1 MSDANK
7 PNPAGSGDVPP
18 QKKAD
23 ESAAQKAAG
32 SPQPAPVAAGA
43 ANAAATPPSAAA
55 PAPAAAPADPK
66 PKVPFSP
73 ILTKHINEPDSHT
86 LAHYQAR
93 GGYET
98 AKAHIGVTDPGAL
111 IKLVDDSGLR
121 GRGGAGFPT
130 GKKWSFLAKGTG
142 KPIYLAVNGDESEP
156 GTFKDRYI
164 LEKDPHQLVEGVI
177 LTCFAIGS
185 KHAFI
190 YLRGEFILGFQRL
203 DAAVQEAKA
212 KGFVGKKI
220 FGKDV
225 DLTITVVRG
234 AGAYICGEE
243 TGMLS
248 SIEGGRGYPKIKPP
262 FPAVSGLFGCPT
274 IVNNVETI
282 SAVTHI
288 VKNGAAWH
296 KQWGTEKSPGFKI
309 FCLSGAV
316 KKPGVYEVPLGITM
330 REMIDQYGGGLKDG
344 RKLKAVIPG
353 GLSAPVLTPEMVEK
367 CTLDY
372 ESLASL
378 GSMLG
383 SGGIT
388 VLDEQV
394 DMISAIYNTMRFYHH
409 ESCGQCTPCREG
421 TGWLEKVAHR
431 FHHNEGHQGDVELL
445 GDIAKNMRGR
455 TICVLADAAA
465 MPMQSYLQHFKKDF
479 EAKVKETAFVEKQR
493 TYRDEITP
501 TAKTITATG
510 AGPSALEVGSNQGT
524 QRSGENK
531 DRG

>member
-1 MSDANK
+1 MEPDMAEEQK
-7 PNPAGSGDVPP
+7 PGNP
-18 QKKAD
+18 
-23 ESAAQKAAG
+23 
-32 SPQPAPVAAGA
+32 GA
-43 ANAAATPPSAAA
+43 AIPGAATTGAVSSAAA
-55 PAPAAAPADPK
+55 PASPAPAAAAPAEPK
-66 PKVPFSP
+66 PRVPFSP
-73 ILTKHINEPDSHT
+73 VLLKYINEPNSHT
-86 LAHYQAR
+86 IEHYLAR

-98 AKAHIGVTDPGAL
+98 ARSHVGVTEPATL

-142 KPIYLAVNGDESEP
+142 KPAYLAVNGDESEP

-164 LEKDPHQLVEGVI
+164 LERDPHELVEGVI
-177 LTCFAIGS
+177 LTCYAIGS

-190 YLRGEFILGFQRL
+190 YLRGEFILGFERL
-203 DAAVQEAKA
+203 HAAVEAAKA
-212 KGFVGKKI
+212 KGLVGKNI
-220 FGKDV
+220 FGTGHDGKPGV

-288 VKNGAAWH
+288 IKHGVAWH

-316 KKPGVYEVPLGITM
+316 KKPGVYEVPLGIPM
-330 REMIDQYGGGLKDG
+330 REMIDVYGGGLKDG
-344 RKLKAVIPG
+344 RKMKAVIPG
-353 GLSAPVLTPEMVEK
+353 GLSAPVLTPEMVDK

-394 DMISAIYNTMRFYHH
+394 DMVSAIYNTMRFYHH

-431 FHHNEGHQGDVELL
+431 FHHDEGHQGDVELL
-445 GDIAKNMRGR
+445 ADICKNMRGR

-465 MPMQSYLQHFKKDF
+465 MPMQGFLQYFKKDF
-479 EAKVKETAFVEKQR
+479 EAKIKDPAFVEKQR
-493 TYRDEITP
+493 TYRDEISP
-501 TAKTITATG
+501 KAKTLSATG
-510 AGPSALEVGSNQGT
+510 AGPSALDVGS
-524 QRSGENK
+524 EMAE
-531 DRG
+531 

>member
-18 QKKAD
+18 KQKAD

-32 SPQPAPVAAGA
+32 AAQPAPAASPAPGGA
-43 ANAAATPPSAAA
+43 PAAAAA
-55 PAPAAAPADPK
+55 PAPQPK

-73 ILTKHINEPDSHT
+73 VLLKHINEPGSHT
-86 LAHYQAR
+86 LAHYAAR

-98 AKAHIGVTDPGAL
+98 AKAHVGITAPVDL

-142 KPIYLAVNGDESEP
+142 KPIYLAINGDESEP

-164 LEKDPHQLVEGVI
+164 LERDPHQLVEGAI
-177 LTCFAIGS
+177 LTCYAIGS
-185 KHAFI
+185 KQAFI
-190 YLRGEFILGFQRL
+190 YLRGEFILGYQRL
-203 DAAVQEAKA
+203 EAAVQEAKA
-212 KGFVGKKI
+212 KGYVGKGI

-225 DLTITVVRG
+225 DVTLTVVRG

-274 IVNNVETI
+274 TVNNVETI

-330 REMIDQYGGGLKDG
+330 REMIDDYGGGMKDG

-353 GLSAPVLTPEMVEK
+353 GLSAPVLNAEMVDK

-388 VLDEQV
+388 VLDDQV
-394 DMISAIYNTMRFYHH
+394 DMISTIYNTMRFYHH

-421 TGWLEKVAHR
+421 TGWLEKVSHR
-431 FHHNEGHQGDVELL
+431 FLHNEGHQGDIELL

-465 MPMQSYLQHFKKDF
+465 MPMQSFLQYFRKDF
-479 EAKVKETAFVEKQR
+479 EAKIKESAFVEKQR

-501 TAKTITATG
+501 TAKTIAATG
-510 AGPSALEVGSNQGT
+510 AGPAPWT
-524 QRSGENK
+524 WARTRAPDMRMRKASGKFRN
-531 DRG
+531 RG

>member
-18 QKKAD
+18 KQKAD

-32 SPQPAPVAAGA
+32 APQPAPAG
-43 ANAAATPPSAAA
+43 T
-55 PAPAAAPADPK
+55 PAPASAPAAPVEPK

-73 ILTKHINEPDSHT
+73 VLLKHIKEPNSHT
-86 LAHYQAR
+86 IEQYQSR

-98 AKAHIGVTDPGAL
+98 AKAHVGVTAPADL

-177 LTCFAIGS
+177 LTSYAIGS

-203 DAAVQEAKA
+203 EAAVREAKA
-212 KGFVGKKI
+212 KGFVGKQI

-309 FCLSGAV
+309 FCLSGSV

-330 REMIDQYGGGLKDG
+330 REMIDVYGGGMKDG

-353 GLSAPVLTPEMVEK
+353 GLSAPVLTAEMVDK
-367 CTLDY
+367 ATLDY
-372 ESLASL
+372 ECLGGM

-388 VLDEQV
+388 VLDEQA
-394 DMISAIYNTMRFYHH
+394 DIISIVYNTMRFYHH

-421 TGWLEKVAHR
+421 TGWLEKVSHR
-431 FHHNEGHQGDVELL
+431 FHHNEGHQGDIELL

-465 MPMQSYLQHFKKDF
+465 MPMQGFLQHFRKDF
-479 EAKVKETAFVEKQR
+479 EAKIKESAFVEKTR

-501 TAKTITATG
+501 TAKTLSATG
-510 AGPSALEVGSNQGT
+510 AGPSALEVGSNQG
-524 QRSGENK
+524 SAGAGSK
-531 DRG
+531 

>member
-1 MSDANK
+1 MSDATK

-18 QKKAD
+18 KQKAD

-32 SPQPAPVAAGA
+32 ATQPAAAGA
-43 ANAAATPPSAAA
+43 APGTAPAPGATAPGA
-55 PAPAAAPADPK
+55 PAPATPAAPAAPAEPK

-73 ILTKHINEPDSHT
+73 ILTKYINEPGSHT

-98 AKAHIGVTDPGAL
+98 AKAHIGVTVPGDL

-164 LEKDPHQLVEGVI
+164 LERDPHQLVEGVI
-177 LTCFAIGS
+177 LTCYAIGS

-190 YLRGEFILGFQRL
+190 YLRGEFILGFERL
-203 DAAVQEAKA
+203 HAAVQEAKTL
-212 KGFVGKKI
+212 GFVGKKI

-288 VKNGAAWH
+288 VKHGAAWH

-309 FCLSGAV
+309 FCLSGSV

-353 GLSAPVLTPEMVEK
+353 GLSAPVLTAEMVDK

-388 VLDEQV
+388 VLDEEV
-394 DMISAIYNTMRFYHH
+394 DMVSTIYNTMRFYHH

-421 TGWLEKVAHR
+421 TGWLEKVSHR

-465 MPMQSYLQHFKKDF
+465 MPMQGFLQHFRKDF
-479 EAKVKETAFVEKQR
+479 EGRIKETAFIEKKR
-493 TYRDEITP
+493 SYRDEITP

-510 AGPSALEVGSNQGT
+510 AGPSALDVGSNQGA
-524 QRSGENK
+524 
-531 DRG
+531 

>member
-1 MSDANK
+1 MADDAK
-7 PNPAGSGDVPP
+7 PNPAGAPGVPP
-18 QKKAD
+18 QQKAD
-23 ESAAQKAAG
+23 ESAAQKTAG
-32 SPQPAPVAAGA
+32 APQPAPTTG
-43 ANAAATPPSAAA
+43 AAA
-55 PAPAAAPADPK
+55 PAPGAAPAAPAAPK
-66 PKVPFSP
+66 PIVPFSP
-73 ILTKHINEPDSHT
+73 VLLKYINEPGSHT
-86 LAHYQAR
+86 IDHYLKR

-98 AKAHIGVTDPGAL
+98 ARAHIGVTDPGAL
-111 IKLVDDSGLR
+111 IKLVDESGLR

-190 YLRGEFILGFQRL
+190 YLRGEFILGFERL
-203 DAAVQEAKA
+203 LAAVNEAKA

-262 FPAVSGLFGCPT
+262 FPAVSGLFKCPT

-316 KKPGVYEVPLGITM
+316 KKPGVYEVPLGIPM
-330 REMIDQYGGGLKDG
+330 REMIEKYGGGLKDG
-344 RKLKAVIPG
+344 KKLKAVIPG
-353 GLSAPVLTPEMVEK
+353 GLSAPVLTAEMVDK

-388 VLDEQV
+388 VLDESV

-421 TGWLEKVAHR
+421 TGWLEKLAHR
-431 FHHNEGHQGDVELL
+431 FHHDEGHEGDVELL
-445 GDIAKNMRGR
+445 ADVCKNMRGR

-465 MPMQSYLQHFKKDF
+465 MPMQSYLQHFKADF
-479 EAKVKETAFVEKQR
+479 LAKVKEKPFVEKQR
-493 TYRDEITP
+493 TYRDEISP
-501 TAKTITATG
+501 TAKKLAAHG
-510 AGPSALEVGSNQGT
+510 AGPSAMDVGSLD
-524 QRSGENK
+524 QRQ
-531 DRG
+531 

>member
-1 MSDANK
+1 MAEQSKAQTI
-7 PNPAGSGDVPP
+7 PAG
-18 QKKAD
+18 A
-23 ESAAQKAAG
+23 
-32 SPQPAPVAAGA
+32 PQPTQLERPKTPFAPV
-43 ANAAATPPSAAA
+43 
-55 PAPAAAPADPK
+55 
-66 PKVPFSP
+66 
-73 ILTKHINEPDSHT
+73 ILKHIHEEDSHT
-86 LAHYQAR
+86 LDHYLAR

-98 AKAHIGVTDPGAL
+98 AKNALGSDPASL

-142 KPIYLAVNGDESEP
+142 KPAYLAVNGDESEP

-164 LEKDPHQLVEGVI
+164 LERDPHQLLEGVI
-177 LTCFAIGS
+177 ITCWAIGS

-190 YLRGEFILGFQRL
+190 YLRGEFILGYQRL
-203 DAAVQEAKA
+203 DAALREAKA
-212 KGFVGKKI
+212 KGFIGKSA
-220 FGKDV
+220 FGKDGF
-225 DLTITVVRG
+225 DLTVTVMRG

-262 FPAVSGLFGCPT
+262 FPAVSGVFGCPT

-282 SAVTHI
+282 SAVVHI
-288 VKNGAAWH
+288 VKHGAAWH
-296 KQWGTEKSPGFKI
+296 RQWGTEKSPGFKI

-330 REMIDQYGGGLKDG
+330 REMIDVHGGGLKDG
-344 RKLKAVIPG
+344 KTLKAVIPG
-353 GLSAPVLTPEMVEK
+353 GLSAPILTPEMVEK

-372 ESLASL
+372 ESLATL

-388 VLDEQV
+388 VLDDSV
-394 DMISAIYNTMRFYHH
+394 DMIDAIYNTMRFYHH

-421 TGWLEKVAHR
+421 TGWLEKLAHR
-431 FHHNEGHQGDVELL
+431 FHHDEGRAGDVELVA
-445 GDIAKNMRGR
+445 DVAKNMRGR

-465 MPMQSYLQHFKKDF
+465 MPMQSYLQHFRKDF
-479 EAKVKETAFVEKQR
+479 EARVKAKALEERQR

-501 TAKTITATG
+501 AAKRLSAHG
-510 AGPSALEVGSNQGT
+510 AGPSALDVGQAPE
-524 QRSGENK
+524 R
-531 DRG
+531 

>member
-1 MSDANK
+1 MAD
-7 PNPAGSGDVPP
+7 PVTPVVP
-18 QKKAD
+18 
-23 ESAAQKAAG
+23 
-32 SPQPAPVAAGA
+32 
-43 ANAAATPPSAAA
+43 AAA
-55 PAPAAAPADPK
+55 PAPEPK
-66 PKVPFSP
+66 PIVPFEP
-73 ILTKHINEPDSHT
+73 VLLKHINDKDSHT
-86 LAHYQAR
+86 IEQYLSR
-93 GGYET
+93 GGYDT
-98 AKAHIGVTDPGAL
+98 VKKFIGSDAAAM
-111 IKLVDDSGLR
+111 IKTIDESGLR

-164 LEKDPHQLVEGVI
+164 LERDPHQLIEGVI
-177 LTCFAIGS
+177 LTSYAIGCH
-185 KHAFI
+185 HAFI
-190 YLRGEFILGFQRL
+190 YLRGEFILGYQRL
-203 DAAVQEAKA
+203 QQAMLDAKQKGLVGKDILD
-212 KGFVGKKI
+212 KGF
-220 FGKDV
+220 
-225 DLTITVVRG
+225 DLKITVIRG

-282 SAVTHI
+282 ANVVHI
-288 VKNGAAWH
+288 LKNGPAWH

-316 KKPGVYEVPLGITM
+316 NKPGIYEVPLGYPM
-330 REMIDQYGGGLKDG
+330 RDMIEKLGGGLSDG
-344 RKLKAVIPG
+344 KKLKAIIPG
-353 GLSAPVLTPEMVEK
+353 GMSAPLIMADKLDQTN
-367 CTLDY
+367 LDY
-372 ESLASL
+372 ECIAGL

-388 VLDEQV
+388 VLNEDT
-394 DMISAIYNTMRFYHH
+394 DMMSSIYNTMRFYHH

-431 FHHNEGHQGDVELL
+431 FHHNEGREGDVELL

-465 MPMQSYLQHFKKDF
+465 MPMQSYLQHFKADF
-479 EAKVKETAFVEKQR
+479 EARVKAAKTVERQR
-493 TYRDEITP
+493 SYRDEITP
-501 TAKTITATG
+501 TAKQKMKEA
-510 AGPSALEVGSNQGT
+510 EK
-524 QRSGENK
+524 R
-531 DRG
+531 

>member
-1 MSDANK
+1 MAETPTPAPAN
-7 PNPAGSGDVPP
+7 PNPA
-18 QKKAD
+18 
-23 ESAAQKAAG
+23 
-32 SPQPAPVAAGA
+32 
-43 ANAAATPPSAAA
+43 NAA
-55 PAPAAAPADPK
+55 PAPTPEPK

-73 ILTKHINEPDSHT
+73 VLLKHIHEPNSHT
-86 LAHYQAR
+86 IAHYIVR

-98 AKAHIGVTDPGAL
+98 ARSHLGVTPPGDL

-164 LEKDPHQLVEGVI
+164 LERDPHQLVEGVI
-177 LTCFAIGS
+177 LTCYSIGS

-190 YLRGEFILGFQRL
+190 YLRGEFILGFERL
-203 DAAVQEAKA
+203 DAAVKEAKA
-212 KGFVGKKI
+212 KGFVGKGI
-220 FGKDV
+220 FGTDI

-288 VKNGAAWH
+288 IKNGVAWH

-316 KKPGVYEVPLGITM
+316 KKPGIYEVPLGIPM
-330 REMIDQYGGGLKDG
+330 REMIDVYGGGLKEG

-353 GLSAPVLTPEMVEK
+353 GLSAPVLTPEMMEK

-388 VLDEQV
+388 VLDESV

-421 TGWLEKVAHR
+421 TGWLEKVSHR
-431 FHHNEGHQGDVELL
+431 FHHNEGHEGDVELL
-445 GDIAKNMRGR
+445 ADITKNMRGR

-465 MPMQSYLQHFKKDF
+465 MPMQSYLQHFKGDF
-479 EAKVKETAFVEKQR
+479 IAKIKEKSFVEKAR

-501 TAKTITATG
+501 TSKKISATG
-510 AGPSALEVGSNQGT
+510 KGPSAMDVGS
-524 QRSGENK
+524 EL
-531 DRG
+531 

>member
-1 MSDANK
+1 M
-7 PNPAGSGDVPP
+7 
-18 QKKAD
+18 AD
-23 ESAAQKAAG
+23 
-32 SPQPAPVAAGA
+32 
-43 ANAAATPPSAAA
+43 TPAA
-55 PAPAAAPADPK
+55 PAAPAAPVEPK

-73 ILTKHINEPDSHT
+73 VILKHIKEPGSHT

-98 AKAHIGVTDPGAL
+98 ARTSLEADPAAL

-164 LEKDPHQLVEGVI
+164 LEKDPHQLLEGVI
-177 LTCFAIGS
+177 ITCHAIGS

-190 YLRGEFILGFQRL
+190 YLRGEFILGYQRL
-203 DAAVQEAKA
+203 EGAVQEAIA
-212 KGFVGKKI
+212 KGFVGKNI
-220 FGKDV
+220 FGKEGRN
-225 DLTITVVRG
+225 LTVTVMRG

-262 FPAVSGLFGCPT
+262 FPAVSGLFKAPT

-282 SAVTHI
+282 AGVVHI

-296 KQWGTEKSPGFKI
+296 RQWGTEKSPGYKI

-330 REMIDQYGGGLKDG
+330 REMIDVHGGGMKDG
-344 RKLKAVIPG
+344 STLKAVIPG
-353 GLSAPVLTPEMVEK
+353 GLSAPVLTPEMVDK

-372 ESLASL
+372 ESLAGL

-388 VLDEQV
+388 VLDQNV
-394 DMISAIYNTMRFYHH
+394 DMIDAIYNTMRFYHH

-421 TGWLEKVAHR
+421 TGWLEKVTHRLAHE
-431 FHHNEGHQGDVELL
+431 EGHQGDVELL

-465 MPMQSYLQHFKKDF
+465 MPMQSYLQHFRKDF
-479 EAKVKETAFVEKQR
+479 DARVKEAAFVEKQR
-493 TYRDEITP
+493 TYRDELSP
-501 TAKTITATG
+501 KAKELSAHG
-510 AGPSALEVGSNQGT
+510 EGPSAENVGLGMGN
-524 QRSGENK
+524 
-531 DRG
+531 

>member
-1 MSDANK
+1 MADDTK
-7 PNPAGSGDVPP
+7 PNPAGVPGVPP
-18 QKKAD
+18 QQKAD
-23 ESAAQKAAG
+23 ESAAQKNVGA
-32 SPQPAPVAAGA
+32 PQPALAGA
-43 ANAAATPPSAAA
+43 APTAA
-55 PAPAAAPADPK
+55 PAAPK
-66 PKVPFSP
+66 PVVPFSP
-73 ILTKHINEPDSHT
+73 ILLKYINEPGSHT
-86 LAHYQAR
+86 LDHYQKR

-98 AKAHIGVTDPGAL
+98 ARAHIGVTDPAAL
-111 IKLVDDSGLR
+111 IKLVDESGLR

-177 LTCFAIGS
+177 LTCYAIGS

-190 YLRGEFILGFQRL
+190 YLRGEFILGYERL
-203 DAAVQEAKA
+203 LAAVNEAKA
-212 KGFVGKKI
+212 KGFVGKGI
-220 FGKDV
+220 FGTGSGEGKTAV
-225 DLTITVVRG
+225 DLIITVVRG

-262 FPAVSGLFGCPT
+262 FPAVSGLFKCPT

-316 KKPGVYEVPLGITM
+316 KKPGVYEVPLGIPM
-330 REMIDQYGGGLKDG
+330 REMIEKYGGGMKDG
-344 RKLKAVIPG
+344 MKLKAVIPG
-353 GLSAPVLTPEMVEK
+353 GMSAPVLTVEMVDK

-388 VLDEQV
+388 VLDESV
-394 DMISAIYNTMRFYHH
+394 DMVDAIYNTMRFYHH

-421 TGWLEKVAHR
+421 TGWLEKLAHR
-431 FHHNEGHQGDVELL
+431 MHHAEGHEGDLELL
-445 GDIAKNMRGR
+445 ADVCKNMRGR

-465 MPMQSYLQHFKKDF
+465 MPMQGFLQHFKGDFLAKIKD
-479 EAKVKETAFVEKQR
+479 KAFVERQR
-493 TYRDEITP
+493 TYRDELSP
-501 TAKTITATG
+501 EAKRLSATG
-510 AGPSALEVGSNQGT
+510 AGPSAMDVGSWQ
-524 QRSGENK
+524 EK
-531 DRG
+531 K

>member
-1 MSDANK
+1 M
-7 PNPAGSGDVPP
+7 
-18 QKKAD
+18 AD
-23 ESAAQKAAG
+23 
-32 SPQPAPVAAGA
+32 
-43 ANAAATPPSAAA
+43 ATPPAGGAAAA
-55 PAPAAAPADPK
+55 PASAPAPEPK

-73 ILTKHINEPDSHT
+73 ILLKHINEPGSHT
-86 LAHYQAR
+86 IAHYQAR

-111 IKLVDDSGLR
+111 IKLVDESGLR

-190 YLRGEFILGFQRL
+190 YLRGEFILGFERL
-203 DAAVQEAKA
+203 EAAVQEAKA
-212 KGFVGKKI
+212 KGFVGKQI
-220 FGKDV
+220 FGKDLE
-225 DLTITVVRG
+225 LTITVVRG

-262 FPAVSGLFGCPT
+262 FPAVSGLFKCPT

-330 REMIDQYGGGLKDG
+330 REMIDGYGGGMKDG
-344 RKLKAVIPG
+344 KKLKAVIPG
-353 GLSAPVLTPEMVEK
+353 GLSAPVLTAEMVDK

-388 VLDEQV
+388 VLDESV

-431 FHHNEGHQGDVELL
+431 FHHDEGHEGDVELL
-445 GDIAKNMRGR
+445 ADIAKNMRGR

-465 MPMQSYLQHFKKDF
+465 MPMQSYLQHFKGDF
-479 EAKVKETAFVEKQR
+479 LAKVKETPFVEKKR
-493 TYRDEITP
+493 TYRDEISP
-501 TAKTITATG
+501 TAKKLSATG
-510 AGPSALEVGSNQGT
+510 AGPSAMDVGSAEKQ
-524 QRSGENK
+524 
-531 DRG
+531 

>member
-1 MSDANK
+1 MADETK
-7 PNPAGSGDVPP
+7 PNPAGTPGVPP
-18 QKKAD
+18 QQKAD
-23 ESAAQKAAG
+23 ESAAQKNVGA
-32 SPQPAPVAAGA
+32 PQPAPAGGAPAAGSA
-43 ANAAATPPSAAA
+43 PASAAAA
-55 PAPAAAPADPK
+55 PAAPGGQPAPAAPK
-66 PKVPFSP
+66 PVVPFSP
-73 ILTKHINEPDSHT
+73 VLLKHINEPGSHT
-86 LAHYQAR
+86 LDHYLKR

-98 AKAHIGVTDPGAL
+98 ARAHIGVTDPAAL

-190 YLRGEFILGFQRL
+190 YLRGEFILGYERL
-203 DAAVQEAKA
+203 LTAVNEAKA

-262 FPAVSGLFGCPT
+262 FPAVSGLFKCPT

-316 KKPGVYEVPLGITM
+316 KKPGVYEVPLGIPM
-330 REMIDQYGGGLKDG
+330 REMIEKYGGGMKDG
-344 RKLKAVIPG
+344 KKLKAVIPG
-353 GLSAPVLTPEMVEK
+353 GMSAPVLTAEMVEK
-367 CTLDY
+367 ATLDY

-388 VLDEQV
+388 VLDESV
-394 DMISAIYNTMRFYHH
+394 DMIDAIYNTMRFYHH

-431 FHHNEGHQGDVELL
+431 LHHDEGHQGDIELL
-445 GDIAKNMRGR
+445 QDITKNMRGR

-465 MPMQSYLQHFKKDF
+465 MPMQGFLQHYRKDF
-479 EAKVKETAFVEKQR
+479 EAKIKDPAFVEKQR
-493 TYRDEITP
+493 TYRDEISP
-501 TAKTITATG
+501 TAKKLAAQG
-510 AGPSALEVGSNQGT
+510 AGPSVMDVGSRQ
-524 QRSGENK
+524 EK
-531 DRG
+531 K

>member
-1 MSDANK
+1 MA
-7 PNPAGSGDVPP
+7 DVPVP
-18 QKKAD
+18 G
-23 ESAAQKAAG
+23 AA
-32 SPQPAPVAAGA
+32 PVVPAP
-43 ANAAATPPSAAA
+43 
-55 PAPAAAPADPK
+55 K
-66 PKVPFSP
+66 PVVPFSP
-73 ILTKHINEPDSHT
+73 VLLKHIHEPDSHT
-86 LAHYQAR
+86 LSHYLAR
-93 GGYET
+93 GGYAT
-98 AKAHIGVTDPGAL
+98 ARSHIGVTVPGDL
-111 IKLVDDSGLR
+111 IKLVDTSGLR

-156 GTFKDRYI
+156 GTFKDRYL
-164 LEKDPHQLVEGVI
+164 LERDPHQLVEGVI
-177 LTCFAIGS
+177 LTCYAIGS

-190 YLRGEFILGFQRL
+190 YLRGEFILGYERL
-203 DAAVQEAKA
+203 LAAVQEAKA
-212 KGFVGKKI
+212 KGFVGKGI
-220 FGKDV
+220 FGTGAGTATTGSGTGGAETQPAV

-282 SAVTHI
+282 CAVTHI
-288 VKNGAAWH
+288 VKNGADWH
-296 KQWGTEKSPGFKI
+296 KQWGTEKSAGFKI

-330 REMIDQYGGGLKDG
+330 REMIDVYGGGLKEG
-344 RKLKAVIPG
+344 RTLKAVIPG
-353 GLSAPVLTPEMVEK
+353 GLSAPVLTPEMVDK

-372 ESLASL
+372 ESLAAL

-388 VLDEQV
+388 VLDNQV

-421 TGWLEKVAHR
+421 TGWLEKVTHR
-431 FHHNEGHQGDVELL
+431 LHHHDGREGDVELL
-445 GDIAKNMRGR
+445 ADIAKNMRGR

-465 MPMQSYLQHFKKDF
+465 MPMQSYLQHFKQDF
-479 EAKVKETAFVEKQR
+479 VDKAKANAFVEKQR

-501 TAKTITATG
+501 TAKKLSAQG
-510 AGPSALEVGSNQGT
+510 PGPSAMDVGSEQDKG
-524 QRSGENK
+524 
-531 DRG
+531 

>member
-1 MSDANK
+1 MADDNK
-7 PNPAGSGDVPP
+7 PNPAGTGATPP
-18 QKKAD
+18 PGKAD

-32 SPQPAPVAAGA
+32 APQPAPAAQPA
-43 ANAAATPPSAAA
+43 AAA
-55 PAPAAAPADPK
+55 PAPPAEPK
-66 PKVPFSP
+66 PAVPFSP
-73 ILTKHINEPDSHT
+73 VLLKHIDEPGSHT
-86 LAHYQAR
+86 LDHYLAR

-98 AKAHIGVTDPGAL
+98 AHAHVGITDPGAL
-111 IKLVDDSGLR
+111 IKLVDESGLR
-121 GRGGAGFPT
+121 GRGRAGFHT
-130 GKKWSFLAKGTG
+130 GRKWSFLAKGTG
-142 KPIYLAVNGDESEP
+142 KPIDLAINGDQSEP

-164 LEKDPHQLVEGVI
+164 LELDPHQLVEGAI
-177 LTCFAIGS
+177 LTCYAIGS

-203 DAAVQEAKA
+203 DAAVKEARA
-212 KGFVGKKI
+212 KGFLGRKI
-220 FGKDV
+220 FGKEM

-330 REMIDQYGGGLKDG
+330 REMIEVHGGGLKDG

-353 GLSAPVLTPEMVEK
+353 GLSAPVLTPEMVDK

-372 ESLASL
+372 ESLAGL

-388 VLDEQV
+388 
-394 DMISAIYNTMRFYHH
+394 
-409 ESCGQCTPCREG
+409 
-421 TGWLEKVAHR
+421 
-431 FHHNEGHQGDVELL
+431 
-445 GDIAKNMRGR
+445 
-455 TICVLADAAA
+455 
-465 MPMQSYLQHFKKDF
+465 
-479 EAKVKETAFVEKQR
+479 
-493 TYRDEITP
+493 
-501 TAKTITATG
+501 
-510 AGPSALEVGSNQGT
+510 
-524 QRSGENK
+524 
-531 DRG
+531 